1 MKIYLAWS
9 GNRSKAVAQAFK
21 QWLPRVIQ
29 SLDPFFSPDD
39 IEKGARWSS
48 ELSSLLEHCQVGLL
62 LLTPENQFAP
72 WLLFEA
78 GALSKTPD
86 SRVICVTL
94 DGVEPSQPLSQ
105 FQNVAFARE
114 EMEKLIEDIRSWSGV
129 PSPSISIVRDAFELQ
144 WGRFELEVQQALLIE
159 HVDRKVVEPEFG
171 ALLNEILGLA
181 RLNSKTL
188 SALST
193 RLEIGRGEL
202 LLGIN
207 DPPFHNGQLVVHRT
221 YGQGVVMESKRI
233 RDDFEILV
241 AFKKGGVKKMVQ
253 KLARLTAVEQDFSSI
268 EGVTSPASSTYDRL
282 VDSGMTEQED

>member
-1 MKIYLAWS
+1 
-9 GNRSKAVAQAFK
+9 
-21 QWLPRVIQ
+21 
-29 SLDPFFSPDD
+29 
-39 IEKGARWSS
+39 
-48 ELSSLLEHCQVGLL
+48 
-62 LLTPENQFAP
+62 
-72 WLLFEA
+72 
-78 GALSKTPD
+78 
-86 SRVICVTL
+86 
-94 DGVEPSQPLSQ
+94 VEP
-105 FQNVAFARE
+105 
-114 EMEKLIEDIRSWSGV
+114 D
-129 PSPSISIVRDAFELQ
+129 
-144 WGRFELEVQQALLIE
+144 
-159 HVDRKVVEPEFG
+159 FG